1 MLTGQNGLLEKARE
15 SKKNY
20 ETSSIKEEI
29 ELEISSIQIDENY
42 KGNSL
47 TLEKL
52 TGYGGLLS
60 SKLSIDSWK
69 NEKSGT
75 YKGKYFVINDDFSV
89 SISEEKYDYK
99 SISSMKL
106 DYNNLSNGQIVTTK
120 AYYENANE
128 SGGGTYKITNEASS
142 FIDDGGRFIKLN
154 ENSDLWAVLQVA
166 NNEID
171 ICQYGAYGD
180 GTHDDTE
187 FIKNAVKSNTETIH
201 IAKGTYMI
209 SSDIT
214 IPSNTMIIGNGDS
227 IFLACEGYKSGTNMF
242 IASNKENITLKNI
255 AISGNSGVNTREKG
269 YSDQDGIHLLD
280 LWGSENILVENCTFK
295 DNIYTAIR
303 IFKGNNVTIEKSKFY
318 SVDCGVISL
327 GSEGV
332 NNLIIKDNIFDGH
345 DYSEPISLFTSN
357 AIYTN
362 IVISGNKMS
371 NKTNGIGINLR
382 SSNKFENVTISNN
395 TIEKCASGLVLNNIV
410 GDSIVSNNS
419 INSAFN
425 GISCSNC
432 KDIVITGLNVNNIGF
447 IGITLNNCENMN
459 ITNIK
464 LSNFAMENKDAM
476 GIKLAGIGTGTSISG
491 SIEFNNESLA
501 TKAIG
506 VYGNNYNIKDMK
518 FSIGTNKRFGIQFF
532 ESASGNTFYTN
543 DYIPIA
549 YEANNLMN
557 NITVDAEAKY
567 VTGYSLKY
575 YEGRF
580 CKKYIVTRNAN
591 TEYPLSDMMTC
602 PDGFERK
609 LIINAEVDTKLES
622 KNSVGGIV
630 WSKDRTIKA
639 GNSETIYLVCKNG
652 IWNEIHK

>member
-180 GTHDDTE
+180 GTNDDTE

-209 SSDIT
+209 SSEIT

-280 LWGSENILVENCTFK
+280 LWGSKNILVENCTFK

-303 IFKGNNVTIEKSKFY
+303 IVTGNNITVNKSNFY
-318 SVDCGVISL
+318 SVDCGIISL
-327 GSEGV
+327 GNNGV
-332 NNLIIKDNIFDGH
+332 SNLKISDNVFDGH
-345 DYSEPISLFTSN
+345 DNSEPISLFTSN
-357 AIYTN
+357 ATYEN
-362 IVISGNKMS
+362 IIISGNKIS
-371 NKTNGIGINLR
+371 NKIYGTAILFKSG
-382 SSNKFENVTISNN
+382 NKFKNVTISNN
-395 TIEKCASGLVLNNIV
+395 IIENCLGGMNINDVDGNSSIMNNTIKSVPHGV
-410 GDSIVSNNS
+410 
-419 INSAFN
+419 
-425 GISCSNC
+425 
-432 KDIVITGLNVNNIGF
+432 
-447 IGITLNNCENMN
+447 TLSNCENIVIENLSVDDTKMN
-459 ITNIK
+459 GLTLTDCKNMDIRKIK
-464 LSNFAMENKDAM
+464 LSGFAKGSKDAV
-476 GIKLAGIGTGTSISG
+476 GLSLNGNGDNTKISG
-491 SIEFNNESLA
+491 NVILTDGSLA
-501 TKAIG
+501 QKGIA
-506 VYGNNYNIKDMK
+506 VYGNNYDFSNVK
-518 FSIGTNKRFGIQFF
+518 FAGDFYFGIQFF
-532 ESASGNTFYTN
+532 PNASGNIFHTDNYVG
-543 DYIPIA
+543 IA
-549 YEANNLMN
+549 YETKSIVNDIVVNAEKGFS
-557 NITVDAEAKY
+557 IGTVLSNYQA
-567 VTGYSLKY
+567 
-575 YEGRF
+575 RF
-580 CKKYIVTRNAN
+580 CTDYIVNRTAN
-591 TEYPLSDMMTC
+591 TEYPLSDMMAC
-602 PDGFERK
+602 QDGFKRK
-609 LIINAEVDTKLES
+609 LIINAKVDTKLES